1 MRGFGPS
8 HYHKKHN
15 KGFSSNILFLTLL
28 LFLVCS
34 SLLSII
40 VQTYRSTVDLS
51 QRIKNYYVAKIIKQ
65 MVLSESNELKEQGMY
80 QYNLGKA
87 HYKRKANQ
95 LTIEIQIESQ
105 HFQFIEMLNSDTE
118 SNTESE

>member
-118 SNTESE
+118 SK

>member
-15 KGFSSNILFLTLL
+15 KGFSSNILFSTLL

-40 VQTYRSTVDLS
+40 VQTYRSTVDLN
-51 QRIKNYYVAKIIKQ
+51 QRTKNYYVAKIIKQ

-87 HYKRKANQ
+87 KSESANDR
-95 LTIEIQIESQ
+95 
-105 HFQFIEMLNSDTE
+105 NSDRI
-118 SNTESE
+118 SAFSVHGNA